1 MLNLG
6 NILNGS
12 LFINIY
18 FCHWKRENVLSV
30 NVLGINT
37 VFDGKNLTEN
47 VTCPVTRSPDLL
59 KCSLV
64 YFDYREKYFYF
75 WAVLSLKFKPQVCKQ
90 IFPF

>member
-18 FCHWKRENVLSV
+18 FCHWKRDNVLSV

-37 VFDGKNLTEN
+37 VFDGKNLTQN
-47 VTCPVTRSPDLL
+47 VTCPVTRSPDYYLSVL
-59 KCSLV
+59 WCILTI
-64 YFDYREKYFYF
+64 EKSTFTSG
-75 WAVLSLKFKPQVCKQ
+75 LCCP
-90 IFPF
+90 